1 MASSN
6 QGPFWNQDAV
16 MAAGLAFAGMA
27 LLQSKLFPVV
37 AKLDEPILS
46 KLVVWWPLL
55 LIAVGLAMWLKRSF
69 ENRQRGT
76 TEPRAQKLGGAN
88 GSGNQT

>member
-1 MASSN
+1 MAGSN

-37 AKLDEPILS
+37 AKLDKPILS
-46 KLVVWWPLL
+46 KLIVWWPLL
-55 LIAVGLAMWLKRSF
+55 LMVAGVVLWRKKSL
-69 ENRQRGT
+69 EDRQRET
-76 TEPRAQKLGGAN
+76 AQMRSRKLGGVN
-88 GSGNQT
+88 ESGNKA